1 MNIRHY
7 ILLVLLMF
15 ACCGKIAA
23 NDEYKFAS
31 FMTTDGLSDNTVLC
45 GLCDRYGFMWLG
57 TSNGLNCF
65 DGRRNVVYRNF
76 PTNGVGLFSS
86 DVVLSLLENGDDIWL
101 GCNDGLKLYH
111 RATGLFEPFRKATRY
126 GVVVS
131 STVQTIFKARNG
143 QVWIGTLGQGVFI
156 YNAQTDQ
163 LEQDSRHGGFVSSI
177 CQTADGSVCL
187 ATLDGTVNVFSP
199 NGKFIRSYKIPNY
212 KYDKTQISLL
222 AYRNNVW
229 VGTDA
234 GLYNID

>member
-76 PTNGVGLFSS
+76 PTNGVGLYSS

-101 GCNDGLKLYH
+101 GCNDGLK
-111 RATGLFEPFRKATRY
+111 RK
-126 GVVVS
+126 S
-131 STVQTIFKARNG
+131 NS
-143 QVWIGTLGQGVFI
+143 
-156 YNAQTDQ
+156 
-163 LEQDSRHGGFVSSI
+163 
-177 CQTADGSVCL
+177 
-187 ATLDGTVNVFSP
+187 
-199 NGKFIRSYKIPNY
+199 
-212 KYDKTQISLL
+212 
-222 AYRNNVW
+222 
-229 VGTDA
+229 
-234 GLYNID
+234 

>member
-76 PTNGVGLFSS
+76 PTMEWGCIAAMSFCRFWRTATIYGL
-86 DVVLSLLENGDDIWL
+86 DVM
-101 GCNDGLKLYH
+101 
-111 RATGLFEPFRKATRY
+111 
-126 GVVVS
+126 
-131 STVQTIFKARNG
+131 
-143 QVWIGTLGQGVFI
+143 
-156 YNAQTDQ
+156 
-163 LEQDSRHGGFVSSI
+163 
-177 CQTADGSVCL
+177 TA
-187 ATLDGTVNVFSP
+187 
-199 NGKFIRSYKIPNY
+199 
-212 KYDKTQISLL
+212 
-222 AYRNNVW
+222 
-229 VGTDA
+229 
-234 GLYNID
+234 